1 MVRVG
6 CRGSSPLRG
15 RASFPAAALQQ
26 PGSELMF
33 LVTVTT
39 WGSAD
44 ACGLLPE
51 TMLVPE
57 GRTTAGVPL
66 MWMACAVTGVLETS
80 RHSQPPSS
88 MSGSMD
94 LLQLGSV
101 MTSMLA

>member
-1 MVRVG
+1 
-6 CRGSSPLRG
+6 
-15 RASFPAAALQQ
+15 
-26 PGSELMF
+26 MF

-57 GRTTAGVPL
+57 GHTAAGVPL
-66 MWMACAVTGVLETS
+66 HVKRMMWIACTVSGVLETS